1 MCRTG
6 MHQCIPGADIASG
19 KKHTQTLM
27 HAQTSAATA
36 AVYRSCIGLGYFR
49 RCADEGSAITDPVKL
64 RLTMN
69 SQQIRGPGI
78 PNASISY
85 G

>member
-1 MCRTG
+1 MCRAG
-6 MHQCIPGADIASG
+6 IHHCIPGADIASG
-19 KKHTQTLM
+19 KKQTQTLM
-27 HAQTSAATA
+27 HAQTSATA
-36 AVYRSCIGLGYFR
+36 AVYRSCIVLGYFR

>member
-1 MCRTG
+1 MCRAG
-6 MHQCIPGADIASG
+6 MHHCIPGADIASG
-19 KKHTQTLM
+19 KKQTLM
-27 HAQTSAATA
+27 HAQTSATA
-36 AVYRSCIGLGYFR
+36 AVYRSCIGHGYFR